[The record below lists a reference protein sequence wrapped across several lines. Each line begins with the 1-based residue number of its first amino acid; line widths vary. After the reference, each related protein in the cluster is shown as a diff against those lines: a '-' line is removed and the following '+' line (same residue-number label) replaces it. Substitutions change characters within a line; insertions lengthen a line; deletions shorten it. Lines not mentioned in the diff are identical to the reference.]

1 MFWPVEDDEFDQDT
15 FRVRFTER
23 AVHEGHSTLD
33 FVLSSSQ
40 DDYELTARIIH
51 CPEWPAVMRATASSN
66 KGAVPNSN
74 GAAATAASL
83 ASPTSNGSERS
94 KGVGEC
100 EASRALA
107 AKVFDVLKLVQDWH
121 LEYQRGPLV
130 VVDK

>member
-1 MFWPVEDDEFDQDT
+1 MDDDEFEQDT

-51 CPEWPAVMRATASSN
+51 CPEWPAAMAMANKSGGATTAAANSNGNACGGGNAAHASSN
-66 KGAVPNSN
+66 HSSSL
-74 GAAATAASL
+74 TAGGEGVLSKSL
-83 ASPTSNGSERS
+83 VS
-94 KGVGEC
+94 
-100 EASRALA
+100 
-107 AKVFDVLKLVQDWH
+107 KVFDVLKLVQDWH